1 MGGKTMAKK
10 LSDTVVGG
18 IYEYYRTDND
28 EVVYRGSSEKDLDG
42 LNNFHREG
50 HSYSVF
56 KNNPSWRYSYTVFRS
71 NLRRPLGEKLKCRWV
86 VEPIEMTR
94 HELLS
99 LEGVKIREMIDTGQC
114 YLNHD
119 PDPLKSFK
127 KYNG

>member
-1 MGGKTMAKK
+1 
-10 LSDTVVGG
+10 
-18 IYEYYRTDND
+18 
-28 EVVYRGSSEKDLDG
+28 
-42 LNNFHREG
+42 
-50 HSYSVF
+50 
-56 KNNPSWRYSYTVFRS
+56 
-71 NLRRPLGEKLKCRWV
+71 
-86 VEPIEMTR
+86 MTR